1 MKRSLLK
8 KITIYIIVIFIGT
21 VALSVSL
28 SCLGN
33 FKRTIKLTTNI
44 SISASQITS
53 EFADNYD
60 MMELLDNPDSVEYQY
75 VQSVLRSICRN
86 EGLEYLYIYIPD
98 MDRDQVTYVVTVA
111 ADDEEHA
118 RVAGERKAGTVVQY
132 DISDEEKNAWAGKT
146 EGISYEYSSPNYGKV
161 LSAYALIRDADNNP
175 VALVGADYELSKIYH
190 EIISGIIS
198 KMSIVLIVLIGIFC
212 VIALFIKKKIYEPI
226 TFLFEHMRNYIS
238 NKSEDSRSFEP
249 IRMDTNDEIQRLAD
263 FFNEMVEDV
272 DNYVE
277 RIKLLAGEQAKS
289 ATELEVARRIQ
300 YGIIERKKEI
310 CLADD
315 FMVSARMQ
323 SARQVGGDFYD
334 SFLLKNGDVCV
345 CIGDVSGKG
354 IAAAL
359 FMVFAKT
366 LIREK
371 MMDIPDLDQAV
382 TAVNLEICNSNPEG
396 MFITAFI
403 AVFEQDSD
411 SFRYVNA
418 GHNKPV
424 LIHNGKAEFME
435 CKTGI
440 ALGVFDDVEYE
451 QGEYAFPDGEILYLY
466 TDGVTEAINKEK
478 QFFGDENLLHACS
491 APENAEKEVLSDAG
505 STPEGAEKEVL
516 SDAGSVPED
525 TATDV
530 CERAVSALKTFI
542 GTDTEQFDD
551 ITMVVLKRHDRYLE
565 LAHDMSELDRIR
577 QYIFAFPYDEALKKK
592 IFLVCDEIF
601 SNIVSYSGAEH
612 IQLRCSKNNDHINVV
627 FTDDGAEFNSLEN
640 NTEKEFEDFDTGG
653 MGLMLVKKMCSD
665 MKYHYTD
672 GKNVLVLEFTE

>member
-315 FMVSARMQ
+315 FKVSARMQ

-505 STPEGAEKEVL
+505 S
-516 SDAGSVPED
+516 VPED
-525 TATDV
+525 TATEV

-565 LAHDMSELDRIR
+565 LDHDLSELDRIR

>member
-334 SFLLKNGDVCV
+334 SFLLKNGNVCV

-478 QFFGDENLLHACS
+478 QFFGDKNLLHACS
-491 APENAEKEVLSDAG
+491 APEN
-505 STPEGAEKEVL
+505 AEKEVL

-672 GKNVLVLEFTE
+672 GKNILVLEFTE

>member
-21 VALSVSL
+21 VALSVGL

-75 VQSVLRSICRN
+75 VQSMLRSICRN

-315 FMVSARMQ
+315 FKVSARMQ

-505 STPEGAEKEVL
+505 S
-516 SDAGSVPED
+516 VPED
-525 TATDV
+525 TATEV

-565 LAHDMSELDRIR
+565 VAHDMSELDRIR

-640 NTEKEFEDFDTGG
+640 NMEKEFEDFDTGG

>member
-21 VALSVSL
+21 VALSVGL

-190 EIISGIIS
+190 EIIYGIIS

-334 SFLLKNGDVCV
+334 SFLLKNGNVCV

-505 STPEGAEKEVL
+505 S
-516 SDAGSVPED
+516 VPED
-525 TATDV
+525 TATEV

-601 SNIVSYSGAEH
+601 SNIVRYSGAEH

>member
-21 VALSVSL
+21 VALSVGL

-75 VQSVLRSICRN
+75 VQSMLRSICRN

-98 MDRDQVTYVVTVA
+98 MERDQVTYVVTVA

-505 STPEGAEKEVL
+505 S
-516 SDAGSVPED
+516 VPED
-525 TATDV
+525 TATEV
-530 CERAVSALKTFI
+530 CERVVSALKTFI

>member
-21 VALSVSL
+21 VALSVGL

-60 MMELLDNPDSVEYQY
+60 IMELLDNPDSVEYQY
-75 VQSVLRSICRN
+75 VQSMLRSICRN

-451 QGEYAFPDGEILYLY
+451 QGEYVFPDGEILYLY

-491 APENAEKEVLSDAG
+491 APENAEKEV
-505 STPEGAEKEVL
+505 AEKEVL
-516 SDAGSVPED
+516 SDTGNVPED

-565 LAHDMSELDRIR
+565 LDHDLSELDQIR
-577 QYIFAFPYDEALKKK
+577 QYIFASPYDEALKKK

-640 NTEKEFEDFDTGG
+640 NTEKAFEDFDTGG
-653 MGLMLVKKMCSD
+653 MGLMLVRKMCSD

>member
-21 VALSVSL
+21 VALSVGL

-60 MMELLDNPDSVEYQY
+60 MMELLDNPDSKKYQY
-75 VQSVLRSICRN
+75 VQSVLQSICRN

-111 ADDEEHA
+111 ADDEEQA
-118 RVAGERKAGTVVQY
+118 RVAEERKAGTVVQY

-505 STPEGAEKEVL
+505 S
-516 SDAGSVPED
+516 VPED

-672 GKNVLVLEFTE
+672 GKNILVLEFTE

>member
-21 VALSVSL
+21 VALSVGL

-451 QGEYAFPDGEILYLY
+451 QGEYAFPDEEILYLY

-491 APENAEKEVLSDAG
+491 APEVAEKEVLSDTG
-505 STPEGAEKEVL
+505 N
-516 SDAGSVPED
+516 VPED

-627 FTDDGAEFNSLEN
+627 FTDDGGEFNSLEN

>member
-21 VALSVSL
+21 VALSVGL

-60 MMELLDNPDSVEYQY
+60 MMELLDNPDSVEYEY

-451 QGEYAFPDGEILYLY
+451 QGEYVFPDGEILYLY

-505 STPEGAEKEVL
+505 S
-516 SDAGSVPED
+516 VPED
-525 TATDV
+525 TATEV

-672 GKNVLVLEFTE
+672 GKNILVLEFTE

>member
-98 MDRDQVTYVVTVA
+98 MDRNQVTYVVTVA

-277 RIKLLAGEQAKS
+277 RIKLLASEQAKS

-310 CLADD
+310 CFADD

-505 STPEGAEKEVL
+505 S
-516 SDAGSVPED
+516 VPED

>member
-1 MKRSLLK
+1 
-8 KITIYIIVIFIGT
+8 
-21 VALSVSL
+21 
-28 SCLGN
+28 
-33 FKRTIKLTTNI
+33 
-44 SISASQITS
+44 
-53 EFADNYD
+53 
-60 MMELLDNPDSVEYQY
+60 MMELLDNPDSEEYQY

-334 SFLLKNGDVCV
+334 SFLLKNGNVCV

-478 QFFGDENLLHACS
+478 QFFGDKNLLHACS

-505 STPEGAEKEVL
+505 S
-516 SDAGSVPED
+516 VPED
-525 TATDV
+525 TATEV

-601 SNIVSYSGAEH
+601 SNIVRYSGAEH

>member
-21 VALSVSL
+21 VALSVGL

-190 EIISGIIS
+190 EIIYGIIS

-478 QFFGDENLLHACS
+478 QFFGDKNLLHACS
-491 APENAEKEVLSDAG
+491 APENAEKEVLSD
-505 STPEGAEKEVL
+505 T
-516 SDAGSVPED
+516 GSVPED

-551 ITMVVLKRHDRYLE
+551 ITMVVLKRHDQYLE

-672 GKNVLVLEFTE
+672 GKNILVLEFTE

>member
-21 VALSVSL
+21 VALSVGL

-60 MMELLDNPDSVEYQY
+60 MMELLDNPDSEEYQY

-334 SFLLKNGDVCV
+334 SFLLKNGNVCV

-478 QFFGDENLLHACS
+478 QFFGDKNLLHACS

-505 STPEGAEKEVL
+505 S
-516 SDAGSVPED
+516 VPED
-525 TATDV
+525 TATEV

-601 SNIVSYSGAEH
+601 SNIVRYSGAEH

>member
-21 VALSVSL
+21 VALSVGL

-60 MMELLDNPDSVEYQY
+60 MMELLDNPDSKKYQY
-75 VQSVLRSICRN
+75 VQSVLQSICRN

-111 ADDEEHA
+111 ADDEEQA
-118 RVAGERKAGTVVQY
+118 RVAEERKAGTVVQY

-371 MMDIPDLDQAV
+371 LMDIPDLDQAV

-491 APENAEKEVLSDAG
+491 APEN
-505 STPEGAEKEVL
+505 AEKEVL

-672 GKNVLVLEFTE
+672 GKNILVLEFTE

>member
-21 VALSVSL
+21 VALSVGL

-75 VQSVLRSICRN
+75 VQSMLRSICRN

-491 APENAEKEVLSDAG
+491 APEVAEKEVLSDTG
-505 STPEGAEKEVL
+505 N
-516 SDAGSVPED
+516 VPED

-530 CERAVSALKTFI
+530 CERAVSALKAFI

>member
-21 VALSVSL
+21 VALSVGL

-98 MDRDQVTYVVTVA
+98 MNRDQVTYVVTVA

-190 EIISGIIS
+190 EIIYGIIS

-478 QFFGDENLLHACS
+478 QFFGDKNLLHACS
-491 APENAEKEVLSDAG
+491 APEN
-505 STPEGAEKEVL
+505 AEKEVL